1 VIAFV
6 TLRDT
11 RPCLWLAVYALAFV
25 CVLSFIA
32 FEMLDLDGSDL
43 QTDPRHATFKPA
55 EAEHADDARRA
66 SLVPVDAVVARVIA
80 MLDDRPIRDERLASP
95 SSRPLPP
102 TWRPGACLLARA
114 SLADV
119 PPAA

>member
-1 VIAFV
+1 MIAFV

-11 RPCLWLAVYALAFV
+11 RPSLWLAVYALAFL

-32 FEMLDLDGSDL
+32 FEMLDLDGSDF
-43 QTDPRHATFKPA
+43 QADPRHATFKPA

-66 SLVPVDAVVARVIA
+66 SLAPADAIVVPILE

>member
-1 VIAFV
+1 MIAFV
-6 TLRDT
+6 SLRDT

-32 FEMLDLDGSDL
+32 FEILDLDGSDF
-43 QTDPRHATFKPA
+43 QNDQRRATFKPA
-55 EAEHADDARRA
+55 EAEHADDVRRA
-66 SLVPVDAVVARVIA
+66 SLAPADAVVVPVLLV
-80 MLDDRPIRDERLASP
+80 LDDRPIRDERLASP

-102 TWRPGACLLARA
+102 TWRPGARLLARA

>member
-1 VIAFV
+1 MIAFV

-32 FEMLDLDGSDL
+32 FEILDLDGSDL
-43 QTDPRHATFKPA
+43 QSDPRHATFKPA
-55 EAEHADDARRA
+55 EAEHADDVRRA
-66 SLVPVDAVVARVIA
+66 SLAPADAVMAPVLPV
-80 MLDDRPIRDERLASP
+80 LDDCPVPDERLASP
-95 SSRPLPP
+95 SRRPLPP
-102 TWRPGACLLARA
+102 TWRAGARLLARA

>member
-55 EAEHADDARRA
+55 EAEHVDDVRRA
-66 SLVPVDAVVARVIA
+66 SLALADAVMTPVLV
-80 MLDDRPIRDERLASP
+80 MLDDRPVRDERLASP

-102 TWRPGACLLARA
+102 TWRPGARLLARA

>member
-1 VIAFV
+1 MIAFV

-55 EAEHADDARRA
+55 EAEHADDVRRA
-66 SLVPVDAVVARVIA
+66 SLALADAVVVPILA
-80 MLDDRPIRDERLASP
+80 MLDDRPVRDERLASP

-102 TWRPGACLLARA
+102 TWRPGVCLLARA

>member
-1 VIAFV
+1 MIAFIA
-6 TLRDT
+6 LRDT
-11 RPCLWLAVYALAFV
+11 RPSVWLAVYALAFV

-55 EAEHADDARRA
+55 EAEHADDVRRA
-66 SLVPVDAVVARVIA
+66 SLVLADAVMTPVLV
-80 MLDDRPIRDERLASP
+80 MLDDRPVRDERLASP

-102 TWRPGACLLARA
+102 TWRPGARLLARA
-114 SLADV
+114 SLTDV